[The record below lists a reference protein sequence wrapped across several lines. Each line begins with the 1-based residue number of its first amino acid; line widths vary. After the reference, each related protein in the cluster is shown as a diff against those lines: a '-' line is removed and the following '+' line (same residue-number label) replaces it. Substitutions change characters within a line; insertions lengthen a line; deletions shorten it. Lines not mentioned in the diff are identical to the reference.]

1 MSDDNRE
8 AAIKAVRH
16 ELNEVEALTEYSE
29 RGAREICEA
38 VVRVVLEAMAP
49 SVSPECICG
58 HPQLAHEDDVGF
70 CWDCDAC
77 AADPACREFV
87 ERVLKRPDGSSV
99 YEFDDQGHVAL
110 SDDSHWA
117 TVVINAENF
126 EPRELAEAE
135 AVELYESGLGIA
147 VERMWIRPGVR
158 KGPTATNEDTGE
170 VTPCGEALPPLQDS
184 HRSGHLS
191 AEQELKDV
199 KHAYERE
206 VELADRR
213 AAELDALIAA
223 ANTAIASNSLGN
235 IQAWLDA
242 CGRASR

>member
-87 ERVLKRPDGSSV
+87 ERFAGERSDG
-99 YEFDDQGHVAL
+99 
-110 SDDSHWA
+110 DSHWA
-117 TVVINAENF
+117 TVVIDDAF
-126 EPRELAEAE
+126 EPRELTEAE
-135 AVELYESGLGIA
+135 SVLLYESGIGID

-158 KGPTATNEDTGE
+158 KGPTATNEAVD
-170 VTPCGEALPPLQDS
+170 DS
-184 HRSGHLS
+184 EG
-191 AEQELKDV
+191 
-199 KHAYERE
+199 
-206 VELADRR
+206 
-213 AAELDALIAA
+213 
-223 ANTAIASNSLGN
+223 
-235 IQAWLDA
+235 
-242 CGRASR
+242 